1 MKKVLISIIIVLCIV
16 GNGAVF
22 AYIDIY
28 DDNLKETVSDL
39 SKFNI
44 INGYAD
50 GTFKPDNNITRA
62 EFSKIICTAGI
73 YDMVTE
79 NTSEFNDVSATH
91 WAVDYIYTAKNIGII
106 NGTSKTTFAPES
118 YITYEQA
125 IKMVVAAL
133 GYNDEASQKGGYP
146 TGYIT
151 VANEL
156 GILDGIQFINTNY
169 ATRADIARIVRN
181 ALDVPFYFLTNDNGT
196 IHRELSSI
204 SLYEI
209 HDITFSTP
217 VEDEMFDEENDID
230 TGSQLKETETD
241 SVG

>member
-1 MKKVLISIIIVLCIV
+1 MKKIIISIMIVLSMF
-16 GNGAVF
+16 GNGIVF
-22 AYIDIY
+22 AYNDIY

-39 SKFNI
+39 SRFNI
-44 INGYAD
+44 IDGYVD
-50 GTFKPDNNITRA
+50 GTFKPDGSITRA
-62 EFSKIICTAGI
+62 EFCKIICTTGI
-73 YDMVTE
+73 YDIVTE

-106 NGTSKTTFAPES
+106 DGTSKTTFAPES

-125 IKMVVAAL
+125 IKMIVAAL
-133 GYNDEASQKGGYP
+133 GYNDEAAQKGGYP

-156 GILDGIQFINTNY
+156 GILDGIQLINTNY

-181 ALDVPFYFLTNDNGT
+181 ALDIPFYFLTNDNGI

-217 VEDEMFDEENDID
+217 IKDEIFDEEHD
-230 TGSQLKETETD
+230 TDAGTQLKETETD